1 MIIDATFWVAISFFI
16 FLGLLFYFKIPYK
29 IKNILETNILDIKN
43 DIDDAEKLK
52 EEAKNFLGEHEKKLS
67 NSKKEI
73 KSMIEKANEESEKN
87 VIKTNEAFHILM
99 ENKKRNIEQKIN
111 QMKEQALKDIRNIS
125 VKIAINSVERLLKNS
140 LGKSKLDKLYSSSI
154 EETKVA
160 LNKKSS

>member
-1 MIIDATFWVAISFFI
+1 
-16 FLGLLFYFKIPYK
+16 
-29 IKNILETNILDIKN
+29 
-43 DIDDAEKLK
+43 
-52 EEAKNFLGEHEKKLS
+52 
-67 NSKKEI
+67 
-73 KSMIEKANEESEKN
+73 MIEKANEESEKN

>member
-29 IKNILETNILDIKN
+29 IKNILETNILYIKN

-87 VIKTNEAFHILM
+87 VIKTKEDFHILR